1 MQLDLDKIGGSNSVK
16 LLHQMNEI
24 ENVPIP
30 QLRQIQQQLKMDI
43 DRLEKVSNG
52 MDKERD
58 CRIL

>member
-52 MDKERD
+52 MD
-58 CRIL
+58 